1 MVQIEFF
8 HDAICSF
15 CFPMSARMRKIAEK
29 YDNIEISHRSFAL
42 GWTEDDFIGM
52 FGSREAVKPEVLQH
66 WKHANQNDDQHRFNI
81 EGMREQ
87 DFLFPLSRPALLAA
101 KAAGIVGGETMYWD
115 VFDRIQHKLFVE
127 NKNVEDFIVLKEAVL
142 ATSVS
147 YEDWEKQFQKK
158 ETEEKVLEDIAKA
171 RSYGVVSVP
180 TLVVNGKYK
189 ISGARTI
196 QELEQILQNIAKE
209 EQLNLFAE
217 GSNACQMNN
226 GKWECN

>member
-217 GSNACQMNN
+217 GSNTCQMNN
-226 GKWECN
+226 GKWECT

>member
-142 ATSVS
+142 ETSVS

-171 RSYGVVSVP
+171 RNYGVVSVP

-217 GSNACQMNN
+217 GSNTCQMNN